1 MVRWQRVAILGVVAW
16 LLAVVMWANR
26 SWTETVPVVT
36 PVGAPAQSRTFS
48 CGAPLGS
55 RTVTEL
61 TPPSDL
67 PLDRR
72 PCDVH
77 GERRVLAMVDVV
89 VGVFLIAG
97 LVYLGRRSAAR
108 HDEDALVD

>member
-1 MVRWQRVAILGVVAW
+1 VVRWQRVAILGVVAW
-16 LLAVVMWANR
+16 LVAVVMWANR

-36 PVGAPAQSRTFS
+36 PVGASAQSRTFV

-55 RTVTEL
+55 NTVTER

-67 PLDRR
+67 PLDGR
-72 PCDVH
+72 PCEEH
-77 GERRVLAMVDVV
+77 GERRVLAVVDVG
-89 VGVFLIAG
+89 VGVVLIAG
-97 LVYLGRRSAAR
+97 LAYLGRRSAAR

>member
-1 MVRWQRVAILGVVAW
+1 MVRWRRVAILGVVAW

-36 PVGAPAQSRTFS
+36 PVGAPAQSRTFV

-55 RTVTEL
+55 KTVSEL

-89 VGVFLIAG
+89 FGVFLIAG
-97 LVYLGRRSAAR
+97 LVYLGRRSDAR
-108 HDEDALVD
+108 HDEHALVD

>member
-1 MVRWQRVAILGVVAW
+1 MAVLGVVAW

-26 SWTETVPVVT
+26 SWTETVPVAT
-36 PVGAPAQSRTFS
+36 PVGAPAQARSFE
-48 CGAPLGS
+48 CGAPLGP
-55 RTVTEL
+55 RTVIEQ

-77 GERRVLAMVDVV
+77 GERRVLAVVDVV
-89 VGVFLIAG
+89 VGAVLIAG

-108 HDEDALVD
+108 HEEDALVD